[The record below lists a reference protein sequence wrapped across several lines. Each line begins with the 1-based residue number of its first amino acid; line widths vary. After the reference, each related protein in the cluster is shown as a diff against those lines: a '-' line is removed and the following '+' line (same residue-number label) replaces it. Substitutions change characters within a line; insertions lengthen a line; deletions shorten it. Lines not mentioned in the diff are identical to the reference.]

1 MALIGYWKLNGD
13 ALDYSGY
20 DNHGTE
26 VNAVYD
32 NDGKYDGSF
41 SNPNGASQYI
51 EIPSNTRIQTIYDQ
65 TISMWLYPTSN
76 SVRRNPWNKSYA
88 GEGTMTHETSGAINY
103 YYGTGGYNTGTYTSF
118 GTRSSLPL
126 NQWTHIC
133 LVRKYGYYI
142 RWYING
148 LLDNERTAP
157 YATSAA
163 TTQSLFIGTGYTTNY
178 YGKICEVRLFDHAI
192 SRDYAKL
199 LAEDE
204 RPSDF
209 LENDLRKSKVFHMNT
224 DMKEMIIDGSGNESI
239 ISNYTYH
246 TGKGVKNTYSRYFS
260 GYTSNYIRSNARLG
274 REYTISLRLKKH
286 SHVLTTYPIFLSY
299 GLPYIACNGASYPI
313 RFSYT
318 GSSGQRDVS
327 GTTAIQLDTWYTVT
341 ITHSGTNVNL
351 YVNGVLEGSNTDT
364 NGDSGDLTFDFGR
377 HLNSDAYRIH
387 GEIEDIQIY
396 SKAISADDV
405 LDIHQNKTRMK
416 IFKDGRIFASNIEE
430 EIEWT
435 LMDNFIS
442 SNDEG
447 FSQYEASDALGG
459 HAIQSA
465 SDLTAAGWTHSVPD
479 IDSTSYTRPNG
490 FLQLFYGGG
499 TTGYIEKTLP
509 DGYEYVKA
517 IWGNWYGGTSRIYV
531 GGTEVQQC
539 GNIGATT
546 YTGKYNSGDTIKFTE
561 AGIFWV
567 SDIWVGKK
575 RTKNSFQKV
584 QVPAIIHDKS
594 RIVEYNK
601 WVEGTSG
608 SQFELSRN
616 GTDAESRIIVANDP
630 WGIPTKVWDTPSND
644 STSDADGGF
653 NSILYPI
660 DVSYYYRFSIWV
672 NRMIT
677 GNGHFY
683 FGTHNYRYSDGANI
697 NLYQRSNGAG
707 TTNPYFTVNA
717 NWAEWGAS
725 NRWYLAVA
733 HVFPAGSGTGSN
745 YEFSGIYDDKGS
757 LIYTADQVD
766 FYWDASAGYTN
777 IRAYLYYSTT
787 TTTRQRFAYPRI
799 DKLDGTQPS
808 VQDLINGFSD
818 VIYSENNFINIPSI
832 IESYPIV
839 GQDCAFKKKN
849 NRTIVKNNFTLI

>member
-20 DNHGTE
+20 GNHGTE

-51 EIPSNTRIQTIYDQ
+51 EIPNNALIQTIYDQ

-76 SVRRNPWNKSYA
+76 SVRRNPWNKSYS
-88 GEGTMTHETSGAINY
+88 GEGTMTHETNGAINY
-103 YYGTGGYNTGTYTSF
+103 YYGTGGYNTGTYSSL
-118 GTRSSLPL
+118 GTRSTLPL

-148 LLDNERTAP
+148 LLDSERTAP
-157 YATSAA
+157 YAKSAV
-163 TTQSLFIGTGYTTNY
+163 TVQNLFIGTGYTTNY

-209 LENDLRKSKVFHMNT
+209 LENDLRKSKLFHMNT
-224 DMKEMIIDGSGNESI
+224 DMKEMIIDGSGNETI

-260 GYTSNYIRSNARLG
+260 GYTSMNYINANVRLG

-286 SHVLTTYPIFLSY
+286 SHIVYYAPIFISWSY
-299 GLPYIACNGASYPI
+299 PYIICDGEGSAIKFTYIGQNGIQSI
-313 RFSYT
+313 
-318 GSSGQRDVS
+318 S
-327 GTTAIQLDTWYTVT
+327 GTTPILLDTWYTVT
-341 ITHSGTNVNL
+341 ITYSYTNVKI
-351 YVNGVLEGSNTDT
+351 YVNGVLENSNTDT
-364 NGDSGDLTFDFGR
+364 NNYSGNLTCVIGKNENNN
-377 HLNSDAYRIH
+377 LIH
-387 GEIEDIQIY
+387 GEIEDVQVY
-396 SKAISADDV
+396 SKALNADDV
-405 LDIHQNKTRMK
+405 LDIHENKTRMK
-416 IFKDGRIFASNIEE
+416 ILKDGRIFASNIEE

-442 SNDEG
+442 SNDNG

-459 HAIQSA
+459 HAIQSV
-465 SDLTAAGWTHSVPD
+465 SDLTAAGWSHSVPN
-479 IDSTSYTRPNG
+479 IDTNGILPNS
-490 FLQLFYGGG
+490 FLSFDS
-499 TTGYIEKTLP
+499 YIEKSLP
-509 DGYEYVKA
+509 DGYEYVKV
-517 IWGNWYGGTSRIYV
+517 IWGSWYGVTSRIYV
-531 GGTEVQQC
+531 GGVEVQQIS
-539 GNIGATT
+539 NIGATT
-546 YTGKYNSGDTIKFTE
+546 YTGKYNSGDTIKFDSV
-561 AGIFWV
+561 FWV
-567 SDIWVGKK
+567 SEVWVGKK

-630 WGIPTKVWDTPSND
+630 WGNPTKVWDTPSND

-653 NSILYPI
+653 NSMLYPI

-677 GNGHFY
+677 SNGHFY
-683 FGTHNYRYSDGANI
+683 FGTHNYRASDGANI
-697 NLYQRSNGAG
+697 NLYARSSGSG

-766 FYWDASAGYTN
+766 YYWDASAGYTN

-832 IESYPIV
+832 IESYPTV
-839 GQDCAFKKKN
+839 GQNCAFKKKN